1 MADAKVG
8 NKKQLQNRKKSAVKA
23 ARQAQR
29 RHVVNMRRSKAMKEA
44 VKDTNKLVIAKKMA
58 EATKMLPS
66 SYAAIDKA
74 AKRGVISANKAARM
88 KSALAKA
95 VGKK

>member
-23 ARQAQR
+23 ARQAER
-29 RHVVNMRRSKAMKEA
+29 KHVMNMRRSKAMKEA
-44 VKDTNKLVIAKKMA
+44 VKDTTKLIVAKKMTDA
-58 EATKMLPS
+58 AKTLPE

-88 KSALAKA
+88 KSTLAKA